1 MKIESYRTVSA
12 ASSIDL
18 DEQINFLIKE
28 GFQPYGDPYFVAP
41 KSQGLKSADIS
52 PFNQAMVKFI
62 D

>member
-12 ASSIDL
+12 ASSVDL
-18 DEQINFLIKE
+18 DEQINYLIKE
-28 GFQPYGDPYFVAP
+28 GFQPYGDPYFVPA
-41 KSQGLKSADIS
+41 KGQALMSADIS

>member
-12 ASSIDL
+12 ASTLDL

-28 GFQPYGDPYFVAP
+28 GYHPYGDPYFAP
-41 KSQGLKSADIS
+41 SKSQALKAADIS
-52 PFNQAMVKFI
+52 PFNQAMVKHS